1 MATEARLNLIQSFTR
16 LDGWVSKGL
25 PKDVN
30 FDPKAEAAKIR
41 STIEEA
47 RSSLTTMMVYAKHVE
62 TFNTGLALLDKAPPL
77 VTSDKAS
84 KKVIPLPS
92 TASTTVEEKPA
103 SSASTEPSIASNIL
117 GGVIAVPKFLLVT
130 VPTSFFQWATTPK
143 STPAEEPDG
152 KKPMPAEVIH
162 AREEVSTP
170 EDTSRFKRTDR
181 PPVGLNNENGN
192 DCFLNAVRQFI
203 YNTPIAEHVLPFLPK
218 ADYPRT
224 LKDCEDYH
232 AQTVGI
238 PMGGSRGV
246 RNELLPPRMLNG
258 HQDAHEALMQ
268 PLYYVNEKTCPL
280 FSRIEGT
287 RTYDLDS
294 LPRGITYDQFG
305 RESKEYFQIGHHHN
319 HGVNV
324 STDYS
329 GMLLLPIKTEGKQ
342 TLKTLQDVWDH
353 YMNPPLGR
361 VTPTTS
367 VDEFGAVLE
376 DSTMITQ
383 DMIDSGRVVR
393 NRHGKYKVLP
403 DQVGESFRFIEAPKH
418 LLFSL
423 KRFTRDGNINTKIG
437 DPVEMDPTFTLD
449 RNHIKNGKAADY
461 QIEAFIV
468 QSGGLSGGHYV
479 SYIFDHK
486 KNQWYRCNDSSVT
499 PISTSDAKAAMRT
512 AYSFYA
518 RRIDAPYTSAQR
530 SVTTHAA
537 PPRRDISLMPSKPRT
552 HYGLVDKPPIRAQTT
567 STTLTGEL
575 TFASVN
581 QRDILEGSDSGDA
594 QATGFLAKVLN
605 GEAVT
610 KESLGTLLDENVQ
623 TVRIHSTSSRSTQ
636 QEEAQNRIAGKF
648 ASDIA
653 SLVLDYKGC
662 QAAGASPEHLAQFLL
677 SRTKEMIAEYHK
689 EYHLTEPSA
698 LSRQLPVLV
707 ESHLEGRMN
716 KDQLVTELR
725 SLLRQDKVAAHLS
738 ETSPSSEMSK
748 VYPAFQHTF
757 GNPEFPVRETCYLES
772 DSGMRQA
779 ILRSILTARKE
790 EFLDTNKTSAV
801 GTVLS
806 CNGSTHAVA
815 LVKQEDN
822 TVLYRIF
829 DSQGNQEL
837 TGSPHAFIFETTD
850 ESEAA
855 KFLEK
860 LVTYL
865 PVEGEISIEDLNRL
879 SSYTFI
885 PSENATSSAWSTLGS
900 SLYNAGAFT
909 VSGVY
914 TVTTA
919 PFRGLAYLG
928 RTLSSSCRS
937 KPKPISHPVE
947 FKTDFSSKESVNCEI
962 VKIRSEVVSIIM
974 GNKVCSASDAA
985 RLRKALDKVTP
996 AALKYPEFATT
1007 LKDLDHSITNFSRK
1021 FSTTSTPITTTRPT
1035 TKPVSDPRGLLPF
1048 YTGGKANVH
1057 GFTLEQ
1063 ILRFNDDEMER
1074 HHNFI
1079 QWIFPTSRVGVDP
1092 QAPLLDR
1099 GLITAASSE
1108 PAFRKNMLRSFDKML
1123 SYYGLERKG
1132 QSVVKAAN
1140 FTSRQKFW
1148 LINGKHNLKRMT
1160 RIITSMG
1167 DLGLKVEARSF
1178 AQCIIGIHEKGE
1190 ISGLASSAS
1199 FWKNAMRDHT

>member
-1 MATEARLNLIQSFTR
+1 MSTEARMNLIQSFTR
-16 LDGWVSKGL
+16 LDAWVTKGL
-25 PKDVN
+25 PKDEN

-41 STIEEA
+41 STIEDS
-47 RSSLTTMMVYAKHVE
+47 RSSLTTMMVYAKHFE

-77 VTSDKAS
+77 VTSDKAP
-84 KKVIPLPS
+84 KKVVPIPTTTS
-92 TASTTVEEKPA
+92 TRVEETASTTA
-103 SSASTEPSIASNIL
+103 SNEPSVVSHII

-130 VPTSFFQWATTPK
+130 VPASFFQWVTTPK
-143 STPAEEPDG
+143 STPVEIPEST
-152 KKPMPAEVIH
+152 KTKPVEVIH
-162 AREEVSTP
+162 ARAEVSTP
-170 EDTSRFKRTDR
+170 EDTSRFKRTER

-203 YNTPIAEHVLPFLPK
+203 YNTPIAEHVLPSLPK
-218 ADYPRT
+218 TDYPRT
-224 LKDCEDYH
+224 LKDCENYH
-232 AQTVGI
+232 AQTVGT

-246 RNELLPPRMLNG
+246 RNELLPARMLNG

-268 PLYYVNEKTCPL
+268 PLFYVNEKTCPL

-287 RTYDLDS
+287 RTYDLGT
-294 LPRGITYDQFG
+294 LPLGITYDQFG
-305 RESKEYFQIGHHHN
+305 RESKEYFQIGSHHN

-329 GMLLLPIKTEGKQ
+329 GMLSLPIQTEGKQ
-342 TLKTLQDVWDH
+342 TLKTLQGIWDH
-353 YMNPPLGR
+353 YMNPAFRR

-376 DSTMITQ
+376 DSTTITQ

-403 DQVGESFRFIEAPKH
+403 DQVGESFRFVEAPEH

-423 KRFTRDGNINTKIG
+423 KRFTRTDDISTKIG
-437 DPVEMDPTFTLD
+437 DAVEMDPTFTLD

-468 QSGGLSGGHYV
+468 QSGGLSVGHYI
-479 SYIFDHK
+479 SYIFDRN

-518 RRIDAPYTSAQR
+518 RRLGAPYNSAQR
-530 SVTTHAA
+530 TVTPHVA
-537 PPRRDISLMPSKPRT
+537 PPRRDVSLMPSKPKT
-552 HYGLVDKPPIRAQTT
+552 HYGLVGKPPIRARNT
-567 STTLTGEL
+567 SSTFKGEFTL
-575 TFASVN
+575 ASVN
-581 QRDILEGSDSGDA
+581 QRDILDGRDSANA

-605 GEAVT
+605 GKTVT

-623 TVRIHSTSSRSTQ
+623 TVRNHSVSSRSSE
-636 QEEAQNRIAGKF
+636 QEKAQSRVANKF
-648 ASDIA
+648 ASDIE

-662 QAAGASPEHLAQFLL
+662 QGAGASREHLAQFLL
-677 SRTKEMIAEYHK
+677 SRTKEMITQYHK

-707 ESHLEGRMN
+707 ENHLEGRMN
-716 KDQLVTELR
+716 KDQLVIELR
-725 SLLRQDKVAAHLS
+725 SLLRQDGIATHVA
-738 ETSPSSEMSK
+738 ETTPSSEMSK
-748 VYPAFQHTF
+748 VYPSFQSAF
-757 GNPEFPVRETCYLES
+757 GNPEFPVRETCYLDS

-779 ILRSILTARKE
+779 VLRSILTARKE

-815 LVKQEDN
+815 LVKQEDD

-829 DSQGNQEL
+829 DSQGSQEL
-837 TGSPHAFIFETTD
+837 TGTSNAFIFETTD
-850 ESEAA
+850 ETEAA

-865 PVEGEISIEDLNRL
+865 PVEEETSIEDLNRL
-879 SSYTFI
+879 STYTFI
-885 PSENATSSAWSTLGS
+885 PAQEDTSSAWSTVGS
-900 SLYNAGAFT
+900 SLYNAGALT

-914 TVTTA
+914 TITTA

-928 RTLSSSCRS
+928 RSISDTCRS
-937 KPKPISHPVE
+937 KPKPISLPVE
-947 FKTDFSSKESVNCEI
+947 VKTDLSSKESVNLEI
-962 VKIRSEVVSIIM
+962 AKIRSEVVSILM
-974 GNKVCSASDAA
+974 GDKVCSATDAV
-985 RLRKALDKVTP
+985 RLREALDKVTP
-996 AALKYPEFATT
+996 ATLKYPELASSV
-1007 LKDLDHSITNFSRK
+1007 KDLDRSITDLSRK
-1021 FSTTSTPITTTRPT
+1021 FSRSYTPITITRPT
-1035 TKPVSDPRGLLPF
+1035 TTTVSDPRGLLPF
-1048 YTGGKANVH
+1048 YTSGKANAH
-1057 GFTLEQ
+1057 GFTLDQ
-1063 ILRFNDDEMER
+1063 ILKFTDSEMEQ

-1079 QWIFPTSRVGVDP
+1079 QWIFPTSRIGVDP

-1099 GLITAASSE
+1099 RLTAAASSD
-1108 PAFRKNMLRSFDKML
+1108 PTFRKNMLRSFDKML

-1140 FTSRQKFW
+1140 FSSRQKFW
-1148 LINGKHNLKRMT
+1148 LINGKHNLLRMT

-1178 AQCIIGIHEKGE
+1178 AQCIIAIHEKGE
-1190 ISGLASSAS
+1190 ISGLGSSAS
-1199 FWKNAMRDHT
+1199 YWKKAMHDHT